1 MSRVDSPWSLS
12 DRTIARADEADREIR
27 ISDFVL
33 MAILPVRSVEVNGI
47 PLLEAYGIP
56 LNELAMA
63 ALVGLCLLR
72 PARGG
77 TKLPGL
83 LVLLIGA
90 LLALLVYSGVANEV
104 DWTRRMGHVA
114 VVLGL
119 VWAGGT
125 GRLSLRSVG
134 TGLATGLIAVIG
146 LALFEIG
153 GDKYPGRL
161 TGFLADPNAGVY
173 FIAVLGTLAIF
184 FCDERTTVRVAVAV
198 PIAAGLVLT
207 YSRTGLLA
215 GAFVLIWVVLGRRLT
230 LIRGAV
236 LAVGMVWA
244 VSHIPDNLAI
254 IGPFS
259 DRSGSDSLRKRI
271 SAQERVALVDM
282 PWYGNGPGTGT
293 VNVRDLEFFFHN
305 SYLATRQEGGWGAL
319 LLVLALLS
327 FTFLRLS
334 GLARGHDL
342 TAAGAQGAIIAT
354 GVMAL
359 TLGEVLL
366 DTPTWVAIALALGH
380 ALNTEREGLPDG

>member
-334 GLARGHDL
+334 GPARGHDL